1 MSKISINVK
10 EGTLKKP
17 EYIVGIDLGTT
28 NSLVSVCDSETGKPK
43 ALSNDSVTI
52 VPSVVYFDENNHAIV
67 GEKAKEM
74 LEIYPERTIYSVKRL
89 LGRSYNDVKT
99 KSDFFHYRI
108 IDEKEDELVKINIGE
123 RFYNPIELSAM
134 ILREL
139 KERASRVLKGDVNKA
154 VITVPAYF
162 NDAQRQATRDAGKMA
177 GLDVLRIINE
187 PTAASLAYG
196 IGLNKEQTKTVAVY
210 DLGGGTF
217 DISILRIENGIF
229 EVLSTNGNTFLGGD
243 DFDNAIVN
251 YWITQNGILQDKLLS
266 DKVSAQKFRI
276 FSEKA
281 KRILSNQTEF
291 SEKIDTKVFSG
302 ILSLTKEKFE
312 GLIKPLIDKTIAS
325 CVLALKDASLSKA
338 EIDEVIMVGGST
350 RVPAVCEAV
359 KLFFEKEKLNDKL
372 NPDEVVSLGAAV
384 EADVLAGNRKDI
396 LLLDVTP
403 LSLGIETLGG
413 LMDFLI
419 SRNSRI
425 PCKAGRQYTTS
436 KDGQTGIKINIY
448 QGEREMVA
456 DNRLLGEFELKGIP
470 PMLAGLP
477 KIEITFLLDADGI
490 LTVDAT
496 ELRSG
501 VKQEIQV
508 KPAYGLTDEQVESML
523 LDSIKNAKEDMQAR
537 MLQEAI
543 TESKQLISTTER
555 FIERNNDLLTPTEI
569 KETQKIIE
577 KLKHTLES
585 NQKDAILAC
594 KDELNEYTKPYAER
608 LMDNAVQKSLKGNKI
623 G

>member
-10 EGTLKKP
+10 DGTLKKP

-28 NSLVSVCDSETGKPK
+28 NSLVSVCNSEGGTPK
-43 ALSNDSVTI
+43 ALSKDSSTI
-52 VPSVVYFDENNHAIV
+52 VPSVVFFDENDRAVI
-67 GEKAKEM
+67 GAKAKEM
-74 LEIYPERTIYSVKRL
+74 LEIFPERTIYSIKRL
-89 LGRSYNDVKT
+89 LGRSYKDVVS

-108 IDEKEDELVKINIGE
+108 IDEENDSLVKINIGDK
-123 RFYNPIELSAM
+123 FYNPIELSAL

-139 KERASRVLKGDVNKA
+139 KERASAALNGNVSKA

-162 NDAQRQATRDAGKMA
+162 NDVQRQATRDAGKMA

-196 IGLNKEQTKTVAVY
+196 IGLNKDESKTIAVY

-217 DISILRIENGIF
+217 DVSILRIENGIY
-229 EVLSTNGNTFLGGD
+229 EVLATNGNTFLGGD
-243 DFDNAIVN
+243 DFDSAIVN
-251 YWITQNGILQDKLLS
+251 YWISQIGLAKEILQQ

-276 FSEKA
+276 TAEQA
-281 KRILSNQTEF
+281 KIALSTQENFTQIIETPCF
-291 SEKIDTKVFSG
+291 KGK
-302 ILSLTKEKFE
+302 LTLAKTKFE
-312 GLIKPLIDKTIAS
+312 QLIQPFIKNTIES
-325 CVLALKDASLSKA
+325 CNQAMSDASLTCA
-338 EIDEVIMVGGST
+338 DIDEVVMVGGST

-359 KLFFEKEKLNDKL
+359 KTFFENTSLNDKL

-384 EADVLAGNRKDI
+384 EADVLAGNRRDV

-419 SRNSRI
+419 SRNSKI

-436 KDGQTGIKINIY
+436 KDGQTGIIINVY
-448 QGEREMVA
+448 QGERELVA
-456 DNRLLGEFELKGIP
+456 DNRKLGEFELKGIP
-470 PMLAGLP
+470 PMPAGLP
-477 KIEITFLLDADGI
+477 KVEITFLLDADGI

-501 VKQEIQV
+501 VKQEIKI
-508 KPAYGLTDEQVESML
+508 KPAYGLTDEQVEMML
-523 LDSIKNAKEDMQAR
+523 LDSIKNAKSDMEAR

-543 TESKQLISTTER
+543 TESQQLIATTEQFLNKNR
-555 FIERNNDLLTPTEI
+555 DLLTEDEYQGTLKVI
-569 KETQKIIE
+569 DDLKNSLQSKE
-577 KLKHTLES
+577 
-585 NQKDAILAC
+585 KDVILAC
-594 KDELNEYTKPYAER
+594 KDALNEFSKPYAER
-608 LMDNAVQKSLKGNKI
+608 IMDIAVHQSLKGNKI
-623 G
+623 V

>member
-608 LMDNAVQKSLKGNKI
+608 LMDKAVQKSLKGNKI